1 MRDEH
6 SEDTTGLRLTD
17 PEARRRLAQVYRLLL
32 KLGSETEAPAESAK
46 TGAGA
51 DGDRLDVDRQVHDP
65 SGGDQGQKITAGPS
79 LQQGKHRTLY
89 KITVQRCRSYAIDV
103 DRSQALW

>member
-32 KLGSETEAPAESAK
+32 KLGSETEAPAESAG
-46 TGAGA
+46 TETGA
-51 DGDRLDVDRQVHDP
+51 DGDRAGIDRQVQDP
-65 SGGDQGQKITAGPS
+65 SGGDQGQETTAGPS
-79 LQQGKHRTLY
+79 LQQGKHCTY
-89 KITVQRCRSYAIDV
+89 VQ
-103 DRSQALW
+103 